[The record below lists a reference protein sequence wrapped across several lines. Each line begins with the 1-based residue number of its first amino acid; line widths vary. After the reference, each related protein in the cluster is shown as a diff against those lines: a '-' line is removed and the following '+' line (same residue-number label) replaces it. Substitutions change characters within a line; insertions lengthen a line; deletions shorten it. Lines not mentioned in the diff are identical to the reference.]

1 MKREILMSTTSE
13 ETRVAILEDDLLVEL
28 LVERPDSSRIVGDIY
43 LGKVEAVL
51 PGIQAAFVDIGT
63 EKAAFLHVSDV
74 AREDET
80 GEETPE
86 PVEEEPAEAAE
97 AESGEG
103 GRRRTKRYP
112 AIQELLQK
120 GQDIL
125 VQVSKEPI
133 STKGPRVTAHI
144 SLPGRFLVY
153 MPQSDHVG
161 VSRKIEDREERARLR
176 ALAREILPENSG
188 GIIVRTVGEELTR
201 ETFQR
206 ELKSLLSTWKQIQRR
221 SSRARAPAVIHRE
234 ANLTK
239 GIIRDLFS
247 VKVDSL
253 MIDSQA
259 VYDEVRQYL
268 DSVDPSLIERVH
280 LYQDPLP
287 LFDAYEIESE
297 IQEAFQRR
305 VSLASGGYIIIE
317 PTEALVSIDVNTGRY
332 TGKKD
337 PEKTILRTNID
348 AAKEIARQLRLR
360 DVGGIIVCD
369 FIDMESKQNR
379 ERVLQELRTHLGRD
393 RARTK
398 AFQVSELGLI
408 EMTRQRVR
416 PSLYHSQTEACPT
429 CGGTG
434 RIFTPETVVR
444 RIERAIRRLST
455 DTRDRMLMVRVHPE
469 IALYVLEDE
478 PGLLRRLEKD
488 AKLQLT
494 LRDDPLMQP
503 DEFRLLSGSGHQ
515 DVTQRYALG

>member
-1 MKREILMSTTSE
+1 MKREIVMSTTAE
-13 ETRVAILEDDLLVEL
+13 ETRVAILEDEVLVEL
-28 LVERPDSSRIVGDIY
+28 MVERPDSTRIVGDIY

-74 AREDET
+74 ASEDDS
-80 GEETPE
+80 GAA
-86 PVEEEPAEAAE
+86 EEEP
-97 AESGEG
+97 GEDDENG
-103 GRRRTKRYP
+103 SKRRTRRYP
-112 AIQELLQK
+112 PIQELVQK
-120 GQDIL
+120 GQDLL
-125 VQVSKEPI
+125 VQVTKEPI

-153 MPQSDHVG
+153 MPDSDHVG
-161 VSRKIEDREERARLR
+161 VSRKIEDREERSRLR
-176 ALAREILPENSG
+176 ALAREILPEGAG

-201 ETFQR
+201 ETFER
-206 ELKSLLSTWKQIQRR
+206 ELKSLLQTWKQIQRKA
-221 SSRARAPAVIHRE
+221 SRVRAPAVVHRE
-234 ANLTK
+234 AKLTK

-253 MIDSQA
+253 IIDSKE

-268 DSVDPSLIERVH
+268 DFIDPSLIERVH
-280 LYQDPLP
+280 LKEGALP

-305 VSLASGGYIIIE
+305 VMLPSGGYIIIE

-337 PEKTILRTNID
+337 PEKTILRTNMD

-379 ERVLQELRTHLGRD
+379 EKVLQELRTHLSRD

-416 PSLYHSQTEACPT
+416 PSLYQSQTESCPT

-434 RIFTPETVVR
+434 RIFMPETVVR
-444 RIERAIRRLST
+444 RIERAIRRLAVEGRERLLT
-455 DTRDRMLMVRVHPE
+455 IRVHPE
-469 IALYVLEDE
+469 VALYVIEDE

-488 AKLQLT
+488 AKLQIT
-494 LRDDPLMQP
+494 LRDDPLMQQ
-503 DEFRLLSGSGHQ
+503 DQFRLLAGPGHQ
-515 DVTQRYALG
+515 DVTQKYALG